1 MTPFED
7 LIRALGKEMDITL
20 EPDSHQSCL
29 LTFPKEN
36 LSIQIDLDTSAEQI
50 LIGSQLGEVPPGS
63 YRERVFTQA
72 MRVNGTSTTPRG
84 ILAYSEMNGTLILF
98 QFLSLAALDGPKLNG
113 FVQLF
118 REHAKAWKE
127 ALDKGELPPLEE
139 DVVPPG
145 DPMFGMKR

>member
-20 EPDSHQSCL
+20 EPDAHQSCL

-36 LSIQIDLDTSAEQI
+36 LSIQIDLDTSADQI
-50 LIGSQLGEVPPGS
+50 LIGSQLGEVPPGA

-72 MRVNGTSTTPRG
+72 MRVNGASTTPRG

-98 QFLSLAALDGPKLNG
+98 QFLSLAALDGSKLNG

-127 ALDKGELPPLEE
+127 ALGQGELPSLEE
-139 DVVPPG
+139 DVQPPG
-145 DPMFGMKR
+145 DPMFGLKR